1 MKLVRSLEA
10 IFDKIISALAVFA
23 GVLLTLAMLIVCL
36 DVIMRYFLNQPIAWV
51 QEMIEYALLCLTF
64 TGAAWLL
71 KEEGHVKV
79 DILINRISLE
89 KRNILD
95 VIVQILGIFL
105 CTVLTYY
112 GVQVAWDHFARGVY
126 NPTLLEFP
134 KGPLLAIIPIG
145 TFLLLIQF
153 IRKLVTSLKDLIVRY
168 Q

>member
-1 MKLVRSLEA
+1 MK
-10 IFDKIISALAVFA
+10 KKNII
-23 GVLLTLAMLIVCL
+23 
-36 DVIMRYFLNQPIAWV
+36 
-51 QEMIEYALLCLTF
+51 
-64 TGAAWLL
+64 
-71 KEEGHVKV
+71 
-79 DILINRISLE
+79 
-89 KRNILD
+89 D

-145 TFLLLIQF
+145 TFLILIQF

>member
-10 IFDKIISALAVFA
+10 IFDAIINALAVFA
-23 GVLLTLAMLIVCL
+23 GVLLILAMLIVCL
-36 DVIMRYFLNQPIAWV
+36 DVVMRYFLGQPIAWA
-51 QEMIEYALLCLTF
+51 QEMIEYALLFLTF

-79 DILINRISLE
+79 DILINRISFE
-89 KRNILD
+89 KRKILD

-105 CTVLTYY
+105 CTVLTYF
-112 GVQVAWDHFARGVY
+112 GVKLAWDHFARGVY